1 LTPAAPRHFALAAS
15 LLVASLGAAQTTLP
29 GPAIDVELYNP
40 ADGSNA
46 FCAAPGDTFWTGL
59 YLRPASGPG
68 STMTCSVAC
77 GSAVGGPGSLAAA
90 AVDIGFDGS
99 RLSYFAAAVNPD
111 PAFAAVDGLVQEQN
125 VVQGRV
131 GWALAGDW
139 TPDGST
145 AGALAN
151 PCAMLKLGQPGWV
164 ARFGFNVLV
173 KGESVLELRSEP
185 GSPLSFA
192 DVCGMPAYSQ
202 SNGGIDEVVPATV
215 STECPQVVTIIFRN
229 GVETGDASVWTA
241 SVG

>member
-1 LTPAAPRHFALAAS
+1 LNRAAPRHLALAAS

-29 GPAIDVELYNP
+29 GPAIDVELYNA
-40 ADGSNA
+40 ADGGND
-46 FCAAPGDTFWTGL
+46 FCAAPGDTFWAGL
-59 YLRPASGPG
+59 YIRPASGAG

-90 AVDIGFDGS
+90 AVDVAFDGS

-111 PAFAAVDGLVQEQN
+111 PGFAAVDGLVQEQN
-125 VVQGRV
+125 VAQGRV

-145 AGALAN
+145 AGALAD
-151 PCAMLKLGQPGWV
+151 PCAMLKLGQPDWV

-173 KGESVLELRSEP
+173 KGESVLDLRGEP
-185 GSPLSFA
+185 SFPLSFA

-202 SNGGIDEVVPATV
+202 LNGGIDEVVPATV
-215 STECPQVVTIIFRN
+215 STECPELADVLFRN